1 MRMQCMKLY
10 YTVIDTFALEMQ
22 RGNKKHYKFSDTR
35 NEVTIQTLNS
45 IFSPAL
51 YAFVLLRRIID
62 KLYVYLF
69 NYLFH

>member
-51 YAFVLLRRIID
+51 YAFVLLTSYMYTSLTIYFID
-62 KLYVYLF
+62 KRP
-69 NYLFH
+69 